1 LPGAWPASPAHHV
14 FARTL
19 ARWIEPVI
27 VLNLECS
34 QAHAFEGWF
43 ASAGT
48 FESQQAAGQV
58 ACPVCGCTDIRR
70 MPNAPYVR
78 THSAS
83 KPAAAPSTEVQLA
96 RFISTLREAAGKA
109 EDVGKAFAEEARRIH
124 YGESPE
130 RSIRGQAS
138 GDEIVALVDEG
149 ISVLPVPPAKEDLH

>member
-1 LPGAWPASPAHHV
+1 
-14 FARTL
+14 
-19 ARWIEPVI
+19 VI

-34 QAHAFEGWF
+34 HAHGFEGWF
-43 ASAGT
+43 ASADA
-48 FESQQAAGQV
+48 FETQNSAGQV
-58 ACPVCGCTDIRR
+58 ACPICGSIEIRR

-78 THSAS
+78 THSAR
-83 KPAAAPSTEVQLA
+83 KAPEAPSTEVQLA
-96 RFISTLREAAGKA
+96 RLVSSLREAAGKA

-138 GDEIVALVDEG
+138 GEEIVALVDEG